1 METCSVIHW
10 GQFVDYLIY
19 AGLLKEVDAE
29 TPARIE
35 KATDALL
42 EHRVQEWAPL
52 WQGCKRDWVGKQ
64 TVFNYVTPHPWFKGL
79 PCDGEGTVRV
89 RVSMLLVEALGLESE
104 CDNRRKIRTAIESLL
119 FVCYSNFADRE
130 IPDPWPTRGP
140 VQWRPVFAPTKT
152 HTTRHLRSI
161 GMLSGKDGT
170 RFHQDEWFAPKDH
183 ESQKPGSMFEGTE

>member
-1 METCSVIHW
+1 
-10 GQFVDYLIY
+10 
-19 AGLLKEVDAE
+19 
-29 TPARIE
+29 
-35 KATDALL
+35 
-42 EHRVQEWAPL
+42 
-52 WQGCKRDWVGKQ
+52 
-64 TVFNYVTPHPWFKGL
+64 
-79 PCDGEGTVRV
+79 VRV

-119 FVCYSNFADRE
+119 FVCYSNFTDRE

-183 ESQKPGSMFEGTE
+183 ESQKPGSMFDGDGMMEGRRKRRLPHADSDMIHNSRKFNEDD